1 MKAINFKLASFTFA
15 AMLFASCS
23 DSNDNPSGTPTSPD
37 IVGEEVTS
45 ITDAQALASRVY
57 NYKSGATTKTR
68 VIDNDIFKDVLTMP
82 LSEEPSVPADAE
94 TIPSEDW
101 QFQAN
106 KNYVCEGYHEQKI
119 QLASNSTIY
128 VKGTL
133 KVTGCYGGSGR
144 IIILNGGKLINAVG
158 NNFLNNNN
166 NTTIYNYGT
175 IESTSNKIDIGNN
188 TTLYSATTLNF
199 PEQDVT
205 NQAKQLYVGGDLK
218 CKSFTP
224 QAGSII
230 NVVGDFLVPNQDLKF
245 EGNLHVGG
253 KFEVKSLRLEGVTH
267 LYSDCS
273 IQVTGKL
280 DLSAGTCSIHAKHI
294 SAGEIYQ
301 CSNSTFTLA
310 DGGMVE
316 CKGTWDCDNN
326 GNGSCVDLTGDYA
339 KALVDVHDLY
349 YNGSKAGNDFTV
361 CYMFKA
367 GGTDSFVY
375 VKVDQIRTK
384 NKNSNGEYEFADKY
398 EKAAWG
404 GNTKNYV
411 GHEQVIDIK
420 ESDCGGK
427 EIEQL
432 PEDPKKD
439 LDVVGEIEYDHTHD
453 ISATCIQPYN
463 GKLYMSYHTRG
474 TGQGGCLEVFE
485 TGADKQTRLLQ
496 YLQDKKHIY
505 DFNHLM
511 IDNKPSTK
519 YLYAVGNNK
528 GAGAMLAR
536 IALNQNGLMNTTIQ
550 DIDENTTANPLT
562 IVKLYDDPKTDEEK
576 TSDENAIVRDGDKLL
591 VASTR
596 GYEVYDPNTLL
607 LLGNKPTSGKAK
619 HIALQNNEIA
629 TLYYNERYG
638 KGSSSLPVSG
648 TVELFNA
655 GSDILTDK
663 PKSTFKV
670 TEIVPNN
677 GKNTIAIDGNN
688 IYVCRSAD
696 GLTCYDKNSGAEK
709 WTWQA
714 PLTATTQKPQGYA
727 NGVTYDANYVY
738 LACGGYGIVVL
749 DKNNMDETGTK
760 PAVVAK
766 ARAAGVAKT
775 DDDGNIVKD
784 ENGNVTYVN
793 NSANYVT
800 LYNGYIYV
808 AYGKNRLKVYELVD
822 RKVNGQGSD
831 YGTGKK
837 QK

>member
-23 DSNDNPSGTPTSPD
+23 DSSDNPVSPGTTHD
-37 IVGEEVTS
+37 IVGEEVST
-45 ITDAQALASRVY
+45 ITDAQTLASRVY
-57 NYKSGATTKTR
+57 NYKAGATTKTR
-68 VIDNDIFKDVLTMP
+68 VIDSNIFKDVLTMP
-82 LSEEPSVPADAE
+82 EKEPSVPKDAE
-94 TIPSEDW
+94 AMPSEDW
-101 QFQAN
+101 KFASN
-106 KNYVCEGYHEQKI
+106 KNYVCEGYHEQAI

-133 KVTGCYGGSGR
+133 KVTGNCWGSNSK
-144 IIILNGGKLINAVG
+144 IVILKGGKLINNVG
-158 NNFLNNNN
+158 ENFLNNNN
-166 NTTIYNYGT
+166 NITVYNYGT
-175 IESTSNKIDIGNN
+175 IESTSNKINIGNN
-188 TTLYSATTLNF
+188 TTLYSATTLDF
-199 PEQDVT
+199 HDQDVT
-205 NQAKQLYVGGDLK
+205 NQAKQFYVGGDLK
-218 CKSFTP
+218 CKTFTP
-224 QAGSII
+224 MNGAIM
-230 NVVGDFLVPNQDLKF
+230 NVVGDFLVPNQDLTF
-245 EGNLHVGG
+245 EGFLHVGG
-253 KFEVKSLRLEGVTH
+253 KFEVKSLKLRGETK

-273 IQVTGKL
+273 IQVQGKL
-280 DLSAGTCSIHAKHI
+280 DLSAGTCAMFAKHI

-301 CSNSTFTLA
+301 CSNSTLTLE
-310 DGGMVE
+310 DGGVIE
-316 CKGTWDCDNN
+316 CAGTWDCDNN
-326 GNGSCVDLTGDYA
+326 GNGSCVDLKGNNA
-339 KALVDVHDLY
+339 KALVKVHDLY
-349 YNGSKAGNDFTV
+349 YNGSKSGNEFTV

-367 GGTDSFVY
+367 SGTDSFIY
-375 VKVDQIRTK
+375 IDVDGIRTK
-384 NKNSNGEYEFADKY
+384 NGETAAKY
-398 EKAAWG
+398 EQAAWG
-404 GNTKNYV
+404 GNTKNYS
-411 GHEQVIDIK
+411 GHEQVVDVK
-420 ESDCGGK
+420 TTACGGK

-439 LDVVGEIEYDHTHD
+439 LDVVSEVTYDHTHD

-485 TGADKQTRLLQ
+485 TGADKQTKLLQ

-511 IDNKPSTK
+511 IDSKSSTP

-528 GAGAMLAR
+528 GAGAMMAR
-536 IALNQNGLMNTTIQ
+536 IALDQNGLMDTEIK
-550 DIDENTTANPLT
+550 DIDENTTANPLS
-562 IVKLYDDPKTDEEK
+562 IVKLYDDPKTDDEK
-576 TSDENAIVRDGDKLL
+576 SSDENAIVRDGDKLL
-591 VASTR
+591 ITSTR
-596 GYEVYDPNTLL
+596 GYEVYDPTTLE
-607 LLGNKPTSGKAK
+607 LLGNKATPGKAK
-619 HIALQNNEIA
+619 HIVLQNNEIA

-638 KGSSSLPVSG
+638 KNSSSLPVSG

-655 GSDILTDK
+655 GSDILTAT

-714 PLTATTQKPQGYA
+714 PLTATTKKPQGYA
-727 NGVTYDANYVY
+727 NGVTYDANYIY
-738 LACGGYGIVVL
+738 LACGGYGVVVL
-749 DKNNMDETGTK
+749 DKNKMDETGTK

-766 ARAAGVAKT
+766 ARATGVEKT
-775 DDDGNIVKD
+775 DDDGNVVKD
-784 ENGNVTYVN
+784 ANGNVTYVN

-808 AYGKNRLKVYELVD
+808 AYGKNRLKVYQLVD
-822 RKVNGQGSD
+822 RNVNSTSSS

-837 QK
+837 Q